1 MTFED
6 LTCDLP
12 NGLHD
17 AELLSVNH
25 DLLNRTVILDMDVW
39 IGTMADPP
47 ERRERYRRAELT
59 LNGVSFWSVGPP
71 REKSNLLG
79 TGELVILSFQ
89 SPSSALSPELAQHL
103 SNDSRSYTLFT
114 GYIEIDFATSDAR
127 FRWTADET
135 NRSN

>member
-47 ERRERYRRAELT
+47 ERRERYRRAGVNSKWCQLLVRWPSTREIEPARHRRIGYLEL
-59 LNGVSFWSVGPP
+59 S
-71 REKSNLLG
+71 KSKLRA
-79 TGELVILSFQ
+79 E
-89 SPSSALSPELAQHL
+89 P
-103 SNDSRSYTLFT
+103 
-114 GYIEIDFATSDAR
+114 
-127 FRWTADET
+127 
-135 NRSN
+135 